1 MSMIRGL
8 RGATT
13 ASSNTKSAIFE
24 ATKEL
29 LETLV
34 KENKIEVEAI
44 ASAIF
49 TVTDDLDAAFPAT
62 AARLGLGWQDV
73 GLMDLR
79 QMTVPGDVPMCI
91 RVLVLFN
98 TDDISNELKRVY
110 LRGAR
115 NLRDRNGEST

>member
-1 MSMIRGL
+1 MIRGL

-13 ASSNTKSAIFE
+13 ASSNTKLAIFE

-29 LETLV
+29 LESLV
-34 KENKIEVEAI
+34 KENQIGVESI

-49 TVTDDLDAAFPAT
+49 TVTDDLNAAFPAT

-110 LRGAR
+110 LRGAK
-115 NLRDRNGEST
+115 NLRDRNGESI

>member
-115 NLRDRNGEST
+115 NLRDRNGESI

>member
-13 ASSNTKSAIFE
+13 ASSNTKLAIFE

-34 KENKIEVEAI
+34 KENKIGVDMI
-44 ASAIF
+44 ASATF
-49 TVTDDLDAAFPAT
+49 TVTGDLDAAFPAT
-62 AARLGLGWQDV
+62 VARIELGWKDV
-73 GLMDLR
+73 ALMDLR

-98 TDDISNELKRVY
+98 TDDAPSELRRVY
-110 LRGAR
+110 LRGAK
-115 NLRDRNGEST
+115 NLRDRNGETT

>member
-13 ASSNTKSAIFE
+13 ASSNTKLAIFE

-29 LETLV
+29 LESLV
-34 KENKIEVEAI
+34 KENQIGVESI

-49 TVTDDLDAAFPAT
+49 TVTDDLNAAFPAT

-110 LRGAR
+110 LRGAK
-115 NLRDRNGEST
+115 NLRDRNGESI